1 MQPHGL
7 CVWFCNRAR
16 ELSKL
21 DVLFNRGR
29 KRRLESLEGSTES
42 QVSTDGSA
50 SSLIDADSECSHSD
64 DAIAQSIYVMR
75 KVRIRTIPG
84 FCCANLGSELCA
96 IILGSRTQTSDPR
109 ICCANL
115 KSARNLLGSR
125 NQTSAIRGNKPTIDR
140 ARKAA
145 RHTRQRSHDRSRT
158 QSS

>member
-16 ELSKL
+16 ELSTL

-64 DAIAQSIYVMR
+64 DAIAQRPPGKR
-75 KVRIRTIPG
+75 KWQASWIK
-84 FCCANLGSELCA
+84 
-96 IILGSRTQTSDPR
+96 Q
-109 ICCANL
+109 
-115 KSARNLLGSR
+115 
-125 NQTSAIRGNKPTIDR
+125 
-140 ARKAA
+140 
-145 RHTRQRSHDRSRT
+145 
-158 QSS
+158 